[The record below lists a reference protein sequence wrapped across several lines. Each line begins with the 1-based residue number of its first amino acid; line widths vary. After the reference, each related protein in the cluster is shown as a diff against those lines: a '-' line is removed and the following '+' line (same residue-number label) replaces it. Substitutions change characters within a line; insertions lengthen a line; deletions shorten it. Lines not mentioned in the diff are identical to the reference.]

1 VPVIRVE
8 TRIKAPIE
16 LCFDLARDIDL
27 HTRSTPGTSERA
39 VAGVISGLIGPGESV
54 TWEATHFG
62 IRQRLTSA
70 ITQFD
75 RPSHFRDSMQDGA
88 FARFDHDHFFRENG
102 GLTLMEDIFDYD
114 SPLGPLGRLA
124 NLLFLE
130 RYMRRLLLTR
140 AAIVREE
147 AERHAR
153 AASD

>member
-8 TRIKAPIE
+8 ARIKAPIE

-75 RPSHFRDSMQDGA
+75 RPRHFRDSMQQGA
-88 FARFDHDHFFRENG
+88 FARIDHDHFFREDG
-102 GLTLMEDIFDYD
+102 GHTLMQDVFDYT

-124 NLLFLE
+124 DFLFLE
-130 RYMRRLLLTR
+130 RYMRKLLLAR
-140 AAIVREE
+140 AAIIGKE
-147 AERHAR
+147 ASRQAR